1 MGIRVAVMADT
12 RDEADG
18 CVVML
23 RAMGMEVGSPTHLSH
38 NDSWMVRALPAGQR
52 HLVRATPQPTTADEP
67 TG

>member
-1 MGIRVAVMADT
+1 MADT

-23 RAMGMEVGSPTHLSH
+23 RAMGMDVGNPTHLSH

-52 HLVRATPQPTTADEP
+52 TQRQDGRECTQPQEAS
-67 TG
+67 